1 MQGKNLKKKI
11 YIYIY
16 IYIYIPGQKYKITL
30 KNEKKDIVYNC
41 WIMKIR
47 YMKDKA

>member
-1 MQGKNLKKKI
+1 MFVDVYVDTPLDKNMT
-11 YIYIY
+11 
-16 IYIYIPGQKYKITL
+16 TL
-30 KNEKKDIVYNC
+30 KNEEKNIVYNF